1 LLNQGAQALDAR
13 RLRQRARLEKQIE
26 RAERQASSL
35 AQQIA
40 QVQAQ
45 QAELSSW
52 LSQLQADNATLG
64 ARVRVVIRLDAG
76 FATDANL
83 AYLIELGYTVL
94 TKAHSGHTTKRLQR
108 SIAEEAVWERVG
120 ANAEA
125 LALGPQRIG
134 EGRYALEALQVR
146 YQLPEGERHTTLLYY
161 GEQPPAPAASWF
173 GAYNARQT
181 AEAGL

>member
-1 LLNQGAQALDAR
+1 
-13 RLRQRARLEKQIE
+13 
-26 RAERQASSL
+26 
-35 AQQIA
+35 
-40 QVQAQ
+40 
-45 QAELSSW
+45 
-52 LSQLQADNATLG
+52 
-64 ARVRVVIRLDAG
+64 
-76 FATDANL
+76 
-83 AYLIELGYTVL
+83 
-94 TKAHSGHTTKRLQR
+94 GHTTKRLQR
-108 SIAEEAVWERVG
+108 SIAEDAVWERVG

-181 AEAGL
+181 AEAGIKENKGVFSMRRPLVRSRYGMQLQEQFALFAANFVRWAAAWAGEQLRDVPLALAQALKEVKTLVRVLAHSRARLVETEVGCVLVFD